1 MATAS
6 PDSAAP
12 DIAQPAQR
20 PTNTPTAATD
30 LLGELADLPHP
41 APPVP
46 PIEPENDP
54 VPSARSS
61 GFESHD
67 TEAAPSGPR
76 FRPTEQADLAPSGQ
90 AARIKANIAALR
102 VLRTLQADQR
112 PATVDEQQVL
122 ARWSGWGAVPAVF
135 DPDRDDSTYVW
146 AREQLAELLD
156 ETEWRAAR
164 RTTLNAHY
172 TDASVVK
179 VVWDAVQQL
188 GFTGVDVLEP
198 GSGSG
203 NFIAFAPEHAQMVG
217 VELDPVT
224 AAISAALYPDAR
236 ILNESFADTRLPTG
250 AFDLVI
256 GNVPFGKVALTD
268 RQHNPGGHSIHD
280 HFMVKSLH
288 LLRPGGLMAVLTSHF
303 SMDRANP
310 AARREISQLADLVG
324 AVRLPSK
331 AMARAAGTDAVMDVL
346 ILRRREEGR
355 SATATREWETTR
367 RVTLGEDEVRVNAYF
382 LDRPGRVLGRLGTG
396 GLYSGDE
403 LAVVGDRDCA
413 PALRAALQEIV
424 AEAQAQALTY
434 SPARQATQ
442 SQPIAFVAAAEQQ
455 PDGYLALRKD
465 GTFTRVINGQAE
477 PFAPPKTQGDEL
489 RELLRLRDLAMR
501 LLEAEAA
508 TLDDTEEIGHLRA
521 QLGRRYDSYVSR
533 FGPINRYNTYETG
546 KVDEETGEPI
556 LRRVAPAQGGFR
568 ADPFSNLVYALERFD
583 EASQVAYKSDIFTT
597 RAIAPRAPKLG
608 AETPEDALAICQ
620 DVYGQITLEQVA
632 WLLGLDQEDARQQ
645 LGTLVFDEPGTD
657 RLIPAA
663 EYLSGNVR
671 IKLDQARAA
680 AEQDE
685 RYAPNVEALT
695 AVKPADLTPEEI
707 RVRMGASWVS
717 GETVQQFLQ
726 ELLDDPTLAVEHGVG
741 GADWTVTSKRRAT
754 TLATSTWGTERRSAV
769 DIAEDLLKQ
778 RPVRVYDVDPVT
790 EKRRLNADATL
801 AAQTKAT
808 EINERFSDWLWGE
821 PQRANAHL
829 AIYNERFNSLVLR
842 SYDGAKL
849 TLPGLALTFKPHPH
863 QYSAVARIVNEPS
876 VGLWHEVG
884 AGKTAE
890 MVMGAMELRR
900 LGLVRKPMI
909 IVPNHMLEQFS
920 REFLQLYPQARLLSA
935 SSADLTADRRRLFQ
949 ARVTTGAWDAVIMT
963 HRAFEQVAMSPE
975 YQRTYLKSKIEKL
988 ERRLELAKGARQ
1000 KRLVKQL
1007 EGAIGRAEER
1017 IKKKLNT
1024 KKDPGLTF
1032 EMMGVDYLFVDEGHL
1047 FKNLER
1053 PSRIP
1058 GMGIPGSNRS
1068 TDLDMKL
1075 RWLRETND
1083 RVGTIATATPVANS
1097 LGEVHT
1103 MLMYL
1108 APHLMR
1114 SLNIDEFDAW
1124 AATFGETVE
1133 GIEVVPEGGG
1143 LRMNSRFAKFYNVP
1157 ELLRLL
1163 HQVADVKTAEDLAL
1177 PVPALKQ
1184 REDGQRLPRTVVI
1197 PASDGLSDYLTA
1209 LVDRADKVRRGDVD
1223 PTDDNL
1229 LKITHNGRS
1238 AAMDLRLV
1246 PPTADEIADV
1256 LRRFEVLDDEPAA
1269 AVAANL
1275 AAVWSRQRPNP
1286 LDPTTAAWPGEVWHD
1301 EGETL
1306 WSGQFDHATEQ
1317 ALLHLSDSHDWSAG
1331 PLSSSQIFDT
1341 LANYDGLGDPDVRQR
1356 VAEHLIDHWA
1366 TEPPFAQVGR
1376 SVRWPDSVED
1386 GTGRVVWSGHLPHTL
1401 QQALAFAY
1409 READAGDPVTADRLA
1424 ELMDTYDRLADPAI
1438 RQRLAGELASLWSEQ
1453 PPPGVVA
1460 GDDRQRAAATA
1471 WPGPIIALPGLLWSG
1486 PFSEEVQSALL
1497 AIRGIDPEAPSKL
1510 AAAAET
1516 IARVYAEHRDDIFSD
1531 SDGQPHPR
1539 PGALQIVFSDL
1550 GVPAAGWNAYDELR
1564 EQLVARGVP
1573 RGQIRF
1579 MHEAGND
1586 AEKAALFAAARDGR
1600 ISVLIGS
1607 TEKMGVGTNVQQRA
1621 VALHHL
1627 DCPWRPADL
1636 QQREGR
1642 ILRQGNQNAE
1652 VEIIRYV
1659 TEGSFDG
1666 FMWQTVARKAEFIA
1680 QLMRGRLDVREIED
1694 IGDAA
1699 LSYNEVK
1706 ALATGNPLLLD
1717 QAALQAEV
1725 TKLERMERSHHRE
1738 RDRMAWVRR
1747 EREQDI
1753 SILRTEIEEAT
1764 AARARRI
1771 DTSGDKF
1778 RITVLGQSTGERKQ
1792 GNLLLRDALKALTAP
1807 PPRGEQEV
1815 ATIGG
1820 FQVVAEH
1827 RWIEAQN
1834 RRLLYVSLPDLPR
1847 AEFALSPAE
1856 LDNADLVNRLENRLR
1871 GLDAIVG
1878 QLQRDLAAKEQDLDR
1893 ITSGLD
1899 APFKHADAL
1908 RTALLRLEEVNA
1920 QIADA
1925 SKSQPS
1931 TTPTAPAET
1940 TTAPKH
1946 VDPTIIRTGR
1956 PGHPDGNDT
1965 MQVLTLTTAA
1975 IQTYGWVSRRD
1986 ADASDGKLVP
1996 TAAIV
2001 DTAINGDGYDATGL
2015 RQELEAAITD
2025 DTRAYAAAAREYAI
2039 ALPNADVSD
2048 YAYQLRLA
2056 ATEDTVGPRH
2066 FATLV
2071 SAVSSYQRHLQDQTI
2086 RHTTA
2091 TSTWQG
2097 QKGDKVSFDARVLA
2111 ARSYN
2116 RHRRGGGQSAATTLY
2131 LADASGNLWTWRAPN
2146 LNAFR
2151 DGTYVHVNGKIKGHD
2166 TTDGHRQTELGRCLL
2181 TPIDQP
2187 ADWPGAHKD
2196 TTNPPKEAAPPP
2208 AEPEPRRAEPPP
2220 DRAQQLT
2227 ETPEPSAESAGTP
2240 PAATVAVTAPVNLD
2254 AWAAGPGTRASADDI
2269 TWLSDVLTGLANDPR
2284 TQMWALANSLDNF
2297 THPFADMLAN
2307 TFMDAFEE
2315 RIDLLRWAYF
2325 GDKQDQAA
2333 LQEAATEAVHA
2344 AVRSAA
2350 GVQAIAA
2357 RAEAEPEATQPAG
2370 IPDDDEPHVDPDHTA
2385 EPERS
2390 VGTPGPDQ
2398 AEPASSDDLD
2408 QREQQI
2414 RYRQIALKIEEH
2426 AAGYH
2431 RSTGSAH
2438 RYIAEMV
2445 DATPTELEWIKTHI
2459 ANHPEVLGLPYRTP
2473 AQWDQVRQRRG
2484 EEAFQQAEAAHAAGD
2499 LTSALDC
2506 LDEARACGVLSLAEW
2521 HAGREFVLTHATNE
2535 IPSPPTPSHETP
2547 DRREEPQ
2554 QQTPHDVALTD
2565 RQTRVRQRQLVLALE
2580 QYVSVDEQNPGD
2592 GLRCAA
2598 ETVRATEQ
2606 ERKWMAD
2613 YAQANPQ
2620 VLEGERLGDARIHDI
2635 NRKAGR
2641 KAFAAATE
2649 AMRRGDFDLALARLD
2664 DAEVHCPEGHPDR
2677 GGTWDHYRRIVR
2689 SKAGASAE
2697 GEPGT
2702 AAHSVSGRKDSAIQ
2716 ERSGP
2721 AALARAGHAAR
2732 RPALTADSSRAP
2744 ADPAPP
2750 ATTTRNAHGR

>member
-6 PDSAAP
+6 PDSTAP
-12 DIAQPAQR
+12 DIAQPAQQ
-20 PTNTPTAATD
+20 PTNTPNAATD

-46 PIEPENDP
+46 PTEPENDP
-54 VPSARSS
+54 VPSARTS
-61 GFESHD
+61 GSESHD
-67 TEAAPSGPR
+67 PGAVPSGPR
-76 FRPTEQADLAPSGQ
+76 FRPAEQADLAPSGE

-112 PATVDEQQVL
+112 PATADEQQVL
-122 ARWSGWGAVPAVF
+122 ARWAGWGAVPAVF
-135 DPDRDDSTYVW
+135 DPDRDDHSTYVW

-179 VVWDAVQQL
+179 VVWDTVQQL
-188 GFTGVDVLEP
+188 GFTGGDVLEP

-203 NFIAFAPEHAQMVG
+203 NFIAFAPEGARMVG
-217 VELDPVT
+217 VELDPIT

-236 ILNESFADTRLPTG
+236 ILNESFADTRSPSG

-256 GNVPFGKVALTD
+256 GNVPFGKITLTD
-268 RQHNPGGHSIHD
+268 RRHNPGGHSIHD
-280 HFMVKSLH
+280 HFMVKGLH

-310 AARREISQLADLVG
+310 AARREIALLADLVG
-324 AVRLPSK
+324 AVRLPSG
-331 AMARAAGTDAVMDVL
+331 AMARAAGTDAVIDVL
-346 ILRRREEGR
+346 ILRRRDESR
-355 SATATREWETTR
+355 SVTANQAWETTR

-396 GLYSGDE
+396 GLHRGDE

-413 PALRAALQEIV
+413 PALRAALQDIV
-424 AEAQAQALTY
+424 AEAETQALTY
-434 SPARQATQ
+434 RPARQGTQ
-442 SQPIAFVAAAEQQ
+442 PQPIAFVAASEQQ
-455 PDGYLALRKD
+455 PDGYLALRND
-465 GTFTRVINGQAE
+465 GTFTRMINGQAE
-477 PFAPPKTQGDEL
+477 PYAPPKTQADEL
-489 RELLRLRDLAMR
+489 RELLRLRNLAMR

-508 TLDDTEEIGHLRA
+508 TLDDTDEIDHLRF
-521 QLGRRYDSYVSR
+521 QLGHRYNGYLSR

-546 KVDEETGEPI
+546 KVDDETGEPI
-556 LRRVAPAQGGFR
+556 LRRAAPAQGGFR

-620 DVYGQITLEQVA
+620 DMYGQITLERVA
-632 WLLGLDQEDARQQ
+632 WLLGVDQDDARQR

-657 RLIPAA
+657 RLVPAA

-671 IKLDQARAA
+671 VKLDQARAA
-680 AEQDE
+680 AEEDE
-685 RYAPNVEALT
+685 WYAPNVEALT
-695 AVKPADLTPEEI
+695 AVKPVDLTPEEI
-707 RVRMGASWVS
+707 RVRLGASWVS

-726 ELLDDPTLAVEHGVG
+726 ELLDDPTLAVEHGDG
-741 GADWTVTSKRRAT
+741 GTDWAVTSKRRAT

-778 RPVRVYDVDPVT
+778 RPVRVYDIDPVT

-808 EINERFSDWLWGE
+808 EINERFSEWLWAD
-821 PQRANAHL
+821 PKRANVHL
-829 AIYNERFNSLVLR
+829 AIYNNRFNSLVLR

-849 TLPGLALTFKPHPH
+849 TLPGLALTFKPHAH

-949 ARVTTGAWDAVIMT
+949 ARVTTGEWDAVIMT

-975 YQRTYLKSKIEKL
+975 YQRTYMKVKIEKL
-988 ERRLELAKGARQ
+988 ELRLASADAAGQ

-1007 EGAIGRAEER
+1007 EGAISRAEER
-1017 IKKKLNT
+1017 IKKKLTT

-1108 APHLMR
+1108 APDLMR
-1114 SLNIDEFDAW
+1114 SLHIDEFDAW
-1124 AATFGETVE
+1124 AATFGETIE

-1177 PVPALKQ
+1177 PVPKLKE
-1184 REDGQRLPRTVVI
+1184 REDGQRLPRTVVV

-1209 LVDRADKVRRGDVD
+1209 LVERADEVRRGDVD

-1246 PPTADEIADV
+1246 PPTTDEIADV
-1256 LRRFEVLDDEPAA
+1256 LRRFEVLDDEPAIE
-1269 AVAANL
+1269 AVAADL
-1275 AAVWSRQRPNP
+1275 AARWTRQRPNP
-1286 LDPTTAAWPGEVWHD
+1286 LDPSIAAWPGDVRQG

-1317 ALLHLSDSHDWSAG
+1317 ALLRLADTHDWNAG
-1331 PLSSSQIFDT
+1331 PLENSQILDA
-1341 LANYDGLGDPDVRQR
+1341 LHHYDGLGDADVRQR

-1366 TEPPFAQVGR
+1366 AEPPYAQVGR
-1376 SVRWPDSVED
+1376 SVVWPDTVQD
-1386 GTGRVVWSGHLPHTL
+1386 AAGRVVWSGELPRTL
-1401 QQALAFAY
+1401 KQALAYAY
-1409 READAGDPVTADRLA
+1409 QGANAERPLTADWLA
-1424 ELMDTYDRLADPAI
+1424 EVMDTYDGLADPAI
-1438 RQRLAGELASLWSEQ
+1438 RERLSAELAGLWSEQ
-1453 PPPGVVA
+1453 PPPGPDVGHDGA
-1460 GDDRQRAAATA
+1460 RAAATA
-1471 WPGPIIALPGLLWSG
+1471 WPTPIVAAPKLLWSG
-1486 PFSEEVQSALL
+1486 PFDGEVQSALL
-1497 AIRGIDPEAPSKL
+1497 GIRGIDPNAPSKL
-1510 AAAAET
+1510 TAAAET
-1516 IARVYAEHRDDIFSD
+1516 IARIYAEHRGDIFSD

-1539 PGALQIVFSDL
+1539 PGGLQIVFSDL

-1564 EQLVARGVP
+1564 DQLVARGVP
-1573 RGQIRF
+1573 RAQVRF

-1607 TEKMGVGTNVQQRA
+1607 TEKMGVGTNVQRRA

-1642 ILRQGNQNAE
+1642 ILRQGNQNVE

-1753 SILRTEIEEAT
+1753 TILRAEIGEANE
-1764 AARARRI
+1764 AQARRV
-1771 DTSGDKF
+1771 DTTGDKF
-1778 RITVLGQSTGERKQ
+1778 HITVLGQATAERKQ
-1792 GNLLLRDALKALTAP
+1792 GNTLLRDALKALTAP

-1820 FQVVAEH
+1820 FPVVAEH

-1834 RRLLYVSLPDLPR
+1834 RRLLYVNMPALPR
-1847 AEFALSPAE
+1847 AEFALSHTE
-1856 LDNADLVNRLENRLR
+1856 VDNADVVGRLEKRLR
-1871 GLDAIVG
+1871 GLDAIIG

-1899 APFKHADAL
+1899 APFKHTDAL
-1908 RTALLRLEEVNA
+1908 RTARERLDEVNA
-1920 QIADA
+1920 QITES
-1925 SKSQPS
+1925 SKSEPS
-1931 TTPTAPAET
+1931 AAPTAISAEAT
-1940 TTAPKH
+1940 SPLRR
-1946 VDPTIIRTGR
+1946 VDPAIIRTGR

-1965 MQVLTLTTAA
+1965 MQVLTLTAAA

-2015 RQELEAAITD
+2015 RQELEAAVTD
-2025 DTRAYAAAAREYAI
+2025 DTRTHAAAIRAHAI
-2039 ALPNADVSD
+2039 ALHDHDVSD

-2056 ATEDTVGPRH
+2056 ATEDSVGPRQ

-2071 SAVSSYQRHLQDQTI
+2071 SAAASYQRHLQDQAI

-2116 RHRRGGGQSAATTLY
+2116 RHRRGGGQSTATTLY
-2131 LADASGNLWTWRAPN
+2131 LADASGNLWTWRVPN
-2146 LNAFR
+2146 LNAYR
-2151 DGTYVHVNGKIKGHD
+2151 DGTYVHVTGKIKSHD
-2166 TTDGHRQTELGRCLL
+2166 TMNGHRQTELGRCLV
-2181 TPIDQP
+2181 TAVGQP
-2187 ADWPGAHKD
+2187 ADWPGERTH
-2196 TTNPPKEAAPPP
+2196 TIRLPTEASPP
-2208 AEPEPRRAEPPP
+2208 APAPEPVPATGP
-2220 DRAQQLT
+2220 A
-2227 ETPEPSAESAGTP
+2227 ATP
-2240 PAATVAVTAPVNLD
+2240 PVATVAVTTPVNLD
-2254 AWAAGPGTRASADDI
+2254 AWAASRGARASADDI
-2269 TWLSDVLTGLANDPR
+2269 TWLSDVLTRLANDPQ
-2284 TQMWALANSLDNF
+2284 TQMWALANSPDDF
-2297 THPFADMLAN
+2297 AHPFATMLTNAM
-2307 TFMDAFEE
+2307 MDLFDE

-2325 GDKQDQAA
+2325 GDKQDQIE
-2333 LQEAATEAVHA
+2333 LQEAATEAVYT
-2344 AVRSAA
+2344 AVLSAA
-2350 GVQAIAA
+2350 EEQAT
-2357 RAEAEPEATQPAG
+2357 EAQADEEADAVQPAG
-2370 IPDDDEPHVDPDHTA
+2370 SPDGDEPHVAPNHRAESESTPNRAA
-2385 EPERS
+2385 EPN
-2390 VGTPGPDQ
+2390 
-2398 AEPASSDDLD
+2398 PAIGDDLE
-2408 QREQQI
+2408 QREQHI
-2414 RYRQIALKIEEH
+2414 RHRQIALRIDEH

-2445 DATPTELEWIKTHI
+2445 DATPAELNWIKTYI
-2459 ANHPEVLGLPYRTP
+2459 ADHPEVLKLPYRTP
-2473 AQWDQVRQRRG
+2473 DQWDQARQRRG
-2484 EEAFQQAEAAHAAGD
+2484 EEALQQAEAAHIEGD
-2499 LTSALDC
+2499 LTRALNC
-2506 LDEARACGVLSLAEW
+2506 LDEARACGVLSRHEW
-2521 HAGREFVLTHATNE
+2521 EAGRTYVLTHDVSEN
-2535 IPSPPTPSHETP
+2535 PSPPPTMGAETP
-2547 DRREEPQ
+2547 EHHEEPQ
-2554 QQTPHDVALTD
+2554 STPHHEPAD
-2565 RQTRVRQRQLVLALE
+2565 RQPQVRHRQLVLALE
-2580 QYVSVDEQNPGD
+2580 QYGPGYHRITGD
-2592 GLRCAA
+2592 GVRYAA
-2598 ETVRATEQ
+2598 EAVRATEQ
-2606 ERKWMAD
+2606 EWQWMAD

-2620 VLEGERLGDARIHDI
+2620 VLEGKRLSDASIYEV
-2635 NRKAGR
+2635 NRKAAR
-2641 KAFAAATE
+2641 RAFAAATD
-2649 AMRRGDFDLALARLD
+2649 AMRRGDFDLALDRLD
-2664 DAEVHCPEGHPDR
+2664 DAEVHCPDGNPDR
-2677 GGTWDHYRRIVR
+2677 GGTWDRYREIVR

-2697 GEPGT
+2697 EVQAT
-2702 AAHSVSGRKDSAIQ
+2702 AGRSVSGGQDPVTQ
-2716 ERSGP
+2716 EGSGP
-2721 AALARAGHAAR
+2721 ATLAETGHALRGAA
-2732 RPALTADSSRAP
+2732 PTADSGHGAMKSGGSANS
-2744 ADPAPP
+2744 
-2750 ATTTRNAHGR
+2750 TRSVHNR

>member
-1 MATAS
+1 MTAS
-6 PDSAAP
+6 SDSTAP
-12 DIAQPAQR
+12 AVTPPAQR
-20 PTNTPTAATD
+20 PTNTPTATTD
-30 LLGELADLPHP
+30 LLGDLANLPPNPP
-41 APPVP
+41 APPT
-46 PIEPENDP
+46 EPAGDP
-54 VPSARSS
+54 VPPARAS
-61 GFESHD
+61 
-67 TEAAPSGPR
+67 EAEPYDAGAEPSGPR

-90 AARIKANIAALR
+90 AARIRANITALR
-102 VLRTLQADQR
+102 LLRQLQADQR
-112 PATVDEQQVL
+112 PATEDEQQVL
-122 ARWSGWGAVPAVF
+122 ARWSGWGAVPAIF
-135 DPDRDDSTYVW
+135 DPARDEHTTYVW

-179 VVWDAVQQL
+179 AVWDAVRQL
-188 GFTGVDVLEP
+188 GFTDGDVLEP

-203 NFIAFAPEHAQMVG
+203 NFIGFAPENARMVG
-217 VELDPVT
+217 VELDPIT
-224 AAISAALYPDAR
+224 AAISAALYPDAQ
-236 ILNESFADTRLPTG
+236 ILNESFADTRIPAG
-250 AFDLVI
+250 AFDLVL
-256 GNVPFGKVALTD
+256 GNVPFGKISLTD
-268 RQHNPGGHSIHD
+268 RRHNPAGHSIHD
-280 HFMVKSLH
+280 HFMIKGLH

-310 AARREISQLADLVG
+310 AARREIASLADLVG
-324 AVRLPSK
+324 AVRLPSG
-331 AMARAAGTDAVMDVL
+331 AMARAAGTDAVIDVL
-346 ILRRREEGR
+346 ILRRREESR
-355 SATATREWETTR
+355 PATSTRDWETTR
-367 RVTLGEDEVRVNAYF
+367 RITLGEDEVRVNAYF

-396 GLYSGDE
+396 GLHRGDE
-403 LAVVGDRDCA
+403 LAIVGDRDCA
-413 PALRAALQEIV
+413 PALRAALQDIV
-424 AEAQAQALTY
+424 AEAQAQTLTY
-434 SPARQATQ
+434 SPARQAI
-442 SQPIAFVAAAEQQ
+442 QPQPVAFVVAAAQQ
-455 PDGYLALRKD
+455 PDGYLALRTD

-477 PFAPPKTQGDEL
+477 PYVPPKTQTDEL
-489 RELLRLRDLAMR
+489 RELLRLRNLAMR

-508 TLDDTEEIGHLRA
+508 TPDDTEEIDHLRS
-521 QLGRRYDSYVSR
+521 QLGRRYDSYVAR

-546 KVDEETGEPI
+546 KVDDETGEPI
-556 LRRVAPAQGGFR
+556 LRRAAPAQGGFR
-568 ADPFSNLVYALERFD
+568 ADPFANLVYALERFD
-583 EASQVAYKSDIFTT
+583 DASQIANKSDIFTT

-608 AETPEDALAICQ
+608 AETPEDAIAVCQ
-620 DVYGQITLEQVA
+620 DVYGQITLNRVA
-632 WLLGLDQEDARQQ
+632 WLLGVDEDDARQQ
-645 LGTLVFDEPGTD
+645 LGTLVFDEPGTE
-657 RLIPAA
+657 RLVPAA

-671 IKLDQARAA
+671 LKLDQARAA
-680 AEQDE
+680 AEEDE
-685 RYAPNVEALT
+685 QYASNVEALT

-707 RVRMGASWVS
+707 RVRLGASWVS
-717 GETVQQFLQ
+717 GDTVAQFLQ
-726 ELLDDPTLAVEHGVG
+726 ELLDDPTLAVEHGDG
-741 GADWTVTSKRRAT
+741 GTDWTVTSKRRAS

-778 RPVRVYDVDPVT
+778 RPVRVYDIDPVT

-808 EINERFSDWLWGE
+808 EINERFSEWLWSD

-829 AIYNERFNSLVLR
+829 AVYNERFNSIVLR
-842 SYDGAKL
+842 SYDGVKL

-863 QYSAVARIVNEPS
+863 QHSAVARIVNEPA

-949 ARVTTGAWDAVIMT
+949 ARVTTGAWDAIIMT

-975 YQRTYLKSKIEKL
+975 YQRKYLKSKIEKL
-988 ERRLELAKGARQ
+988 EQRLEAAKSADQ

-1007 EGAIGRAEER
+1007 EGAISRAEER
-1017 IKKKLNT
+1017 IKKKLDT

-1083 RVGTIATATPVANS
+1083 RVGTLATATPVANS

-1103 MLMYL
+1103 MLQYL
-1108 APHLMR
+1108 APNLMS
-1114 SLNIDEFDAW
+1114 SLRIDEFDAW

-1143 LRMNSRFAKFYNVP
+1143 LRVNSRFAKFYNVP

-1184 REDGQRLPRTVVI
+1184 REDGQRLPRTVVV
-1197 PASDGLSDYLTA
+1197 PASDGLSEYLTA

-1256 LRRFEVLDDEPAA
+1256 LRRLEVLEGEPAIA
-1269 AVAANL
+1269 AVAADL
-1275 AAVWSRQRPNP
+1275 AGRWARQRPNP
-1286 LDPTTAAWPGEVWHD
+1286 LDPANTVWPGEVLQD
-1301 EGETL
+1301 EGDTL

-1317 ALLHLSDSHDWSAG
+1317 ALLRLVDTHDWSVG
-1331 PLSSSQIFDT
+1331 PLTSDQILDT
-1341 LANYDGLGDPDVRQR
+1341 LATYDGLGDADVRQR

-1366 TEPPFAQVGR
+1366 TEPPYAQVGR
-1376 SVRWPDSVED
+1376 SVRWPDRVED
-1386 GTGRVVWSGHLPHTL
+1386 ATGRVVWSGDLPQTL
-1401 QQALAFAY
+1401 KQALAAVY
-1409 READAGDPVTADRLA
+1409 QGANADRTLTADRLA
-1424 ELMDTYDRLADPAI
+1424 ELMDTYDRLADSGI
-1438 RQRLAGELASLWSEQ
+1438 RQRLASELAGLWSAQ
-1453 PPPGVVA
+1453 PPSGPDVGPG
-1460 GDDRQRAAATA
+1460 GERAAAMA
-1471 WPGPIIALPGLLWSG
+1471 WPAPIVAEPELLWSG
-1486 PFSEEVQSALL
+1486 HFDEEVQSALL
-1497 AIRGIDPEAPSKL
+1497 GIRGIAPGSSSKL
-1510 AAAAET
+1510 TAAADS
-1516 IARVYAEHRDDIFSD
+1516 IAGIYAEHRDDIFSD
-1531 SDGQPHPR
+1531 SDGNAHPR
-1539 PGALQIVFSDL
+1539 PGGLQIVFSDL

-1564 EQLVARGVP
+1564 DQLVARGVP
-1573 RGQIRF
+1573 RAHIRF

-1600 ISVLIGS
+1600 ISVLVGS

-1642 ILRQGNQNAE
+1642 ILRQGNQNNE

-1694 IGDAA
+1694 VGDAA

-1717 QAALQAEV
+1717 HAALQAEV

-1753 SILRTEIEEAT
+1753 TIQRAEIEEAI
-1764 AARARRI
+1764 AAQARRI
-1771 DTSGDKF
+1771 DTTGEKF
-1778 RITVLGQSTGERKQ
+1778 RITVLGQVTAERKQ
-1792 GNLLLRDALKALTAP
+1792 GNILLRDALKTLALP

-1834 RRLLYVSLPDLPR
+1834 RRLLYVNMPDLPR
-1847 AEFALSPAE
+1847 AEFALSHTE
-1856 LDNADLVNRLENRLR
+1856 LDNADIVNRLEKRLR

-1878 QLQRDLAAKEQDLDR
+1878 QLQRDLAGKEQDLDR

-1899 APFKHADAL
+1899 APFKHTEAL
-1908 RTALLRLEEVNA
+1908 RAARQRLDEVNA
-1920 QIADA
+1920 KIAEA
-1925 SKSQPS
+1925 SRSEP
-1931 TTPTAPAET
+1931 PPAPAAVGT
-1940 TTAPKH
+1940 TVPPRR
-1946 VDPTIIRTGR
+1946 VDPAIIRGGR
-1956 PGHPDGNDT
+1956 PGNPNGNDT

-1975 IQTYGWVSRRD
+1975 VQLYGWVSRRD
-1986 ADASDGKLVP
+1986 ADASDGTLVP

-2001 DTAINGDGYDATGL
+2001 DTAINGDGYDAAGL
-2015 RQELEAAITD
+2015 REELDAAVTD
-2025 DTRAYAAAAREYAI
+2025 ETRDQAAAARAYAI
-2039 ALPNADVSD
+2039 ALHDRDVSD

-2056 ATEDTVGPRH
+2056 AAEDTIGPRH

-2071 SAVSSYQRHLQDQTI
+2071 SAVSSYQRHLQDDAI
-2086 RHTTA
+2086 RRTTA

-2097 QKGDKVSFDARVLA
+2097 KKADQVSFTARVLA

-2116 RHRRGGGQSAATTLY
+2116 RQRRGGGQSAATTLY

-2151 DGTYVHVNGKIKGHD
+2151 TGTYVHVVGKIKGHD
-2166 TTDGHRQTELGRCLL
+2166 TTDGHRQTELGRCVL

-2187 ADWPGAHKD
+2187 VDWPRTADLSGQQRLPLATDQPTGAI
-2196 TTNPPKEAAPPP
+2196 AAS
-2208 AEPEPRRAEPPP
+2208 PEPVPQTAP
-2220 DRAQQLT
+2220 
-2227 ETPEPSAESAGTP
+2227 TP
-2240 PAATVAVTAPVNLD
+2240 PTTIVTVTAPVNLD
-2254 AWAAGPGTRASADDI
+2254 AWTTGPGARASADDI
-2269 TWLSDVLTGLANDPR
+2269 TWLSTVLTGLANDQQ
-2284 TQMWALANSLDNF
+2284 TQVWALANSPDNF
-2297 THPFADMLAN
+2297 THPFADKLAD
-2307 TFMDAFEE
+2307 TLAEAFEQ
-2315 RIDLLRWAYF
+2315 RTDLLRWAYF
-2325 GDKQDQAA
+2325 GDQQDRVA
-2333 LQEAATEAVHA
+2333 LQTAAAEAVHA
-2344 AVRSAA
+2344 AVRYAVDSQTAA
-2350 GVQAIAA
+2350 APP
-2357 RAEAEPEATQPAG
+2357 EAEPEVTHPARAPG
-2370 IPDDDEPHVDPDHTA
+2370 DEPNAAPGHDTDPEDG
-2385 EPERS
+2385 E
-2390 VGTPGPDQ
+2390 VTPNTVHRRQ
-2398 AEPASSDDLD
+2398 NADDLD
-2408 QREQQI
+2408 HREQQVRRREI
-2414 RYRQIALKIEEH
+2414 VLKIEEH

-2431 RSTGSAH
+2431 RSTGAAH

-2445 DATPTELEWIKTHI
+2445 NATPAEQEWIKSFI
-2459 ANHPEVLGLPYRTP
+2459 GDHPEVLDLPYRTP
-2473 AQWDQVRQRRG
+2473 DQWDKARQRRG
-2484 EEAFQQAEAAHAAGD
+2484 EEAFERAEAAHAAGD
-2499 LTSALDC
+2499 LSGALNW
-2506 LDEARACGVLSLAEW
+2506 LDEARACGVLSFAEW
-2521 HAGREFVLTHATNE
+2521 RDGCDYIQA
-2535 IPSPPTPSHETP
+2535 SPADQTASHTRSGAHE
-2547 DRREEPQ
+2547 RSE
-2554 QQTPHDVALTD
+2554 QQTPESDDGLAG
-2565 RQTRVRQRQLVLALE
+2565 RQSRVRERQLLLALE
-2580 QYVSVDEQNPGD
+2580 QYGPGYQALTGD
-2592 GLRCAA
+2592 GVRYAA
-2598 ETVRATEQ
+2598 EAARATPR
-2606 ERKWMAD
+2606 EREWMTA
-2613 YAQANPQ
+2613 YARNHPE
-2620 VLEGERLGDARIHDI
+2620 VLEGERLGDGRIHAI
-2635 NRKAGR
+2635 NRKAAAR
-2641 KAFAAATE
+2641 AFAEATE
-2649 AMRRGDFDLALARLD
+2649 AMKRGDATTALKRLD
-2664 DAEVHCPEGHPDR
+2664 DAEVHCPDGHPDR
-2677 GGTWDHYRRIVR
+2677 GQRWDHFRGIVR
-2689 SKAGASAE
+2689 AKAGI
-2697 GEPGT
+2697 
-2702 AAHSVSGRKDSAIQ
+2702 AAGVS
-2716 ERSGP
+2716 EGP
-2721 AALARAGHAAR
+2721 ARSQSPTPSNEVAATPVRPANVARTGHITPTVARPDSLPMDTVAVPAR
-2732 RPALTADSSRAP
+2732 RSPSRSL
-2744 ADPAPP
+2744 
-2750 ATTTRNAHGR
+2750 RR

>member
-6 PDSAAP
+6 PDSTAP
-12 DIAQPAQR
+12 DIAEPAQR

-46 PIEPENDP
+46 PIGPENDP

-67 TEAAPSGPR
+67 TEAVPSGPR
-76 FRPTEQADLAPSGQ
+76 FRPADQADLAPSGE

-188 GFTGVDVLEP
+188 GFTGGDVLEP

-203 NFIAFAPEHAQMVG
+203 NFIAFAPEHARMVG

-236 ILNESFADTRLPTG
+236 ILNESFADTRIPTG

-256 GNVPFGKVALTD
+256 GNLPFGKVALTD
-268 RQHNPGGHSIHD
+268 CRHNPGGHSIHD
-280 HFMVKSLH
+280 HFMIKSLH

-310 AARREISQLADLVG
+310 AARREITGLADLVG
-324 AVRLPSK
+324 AVRLPSR

-346 ILRRREEGR
+346 ILRRREEAR
-355 SATATREWETTR
+355 PAAATREWEATR

-413 PALRAALQEIV
+413 PALRAALQEVV

-465 GTFTRVINGQAE
+465 DTFTRVINGQAE
-477 PFAPPKTQGDEL
+477 PYAPPKTQADEL
-489 RELLRLRDLAMR
+489 RELLRLRNLAMR

-508 TLDDTEEIGHLRA
+508 TLDDTEEIDHLRA
-521 QLGRRYDSYVSR
+521 ELGRRYDSYVSR

-620 DVYGQITLEQVA
+620 DVYGQITLERVA
-632 WLLGLDQEDARQQ
+632 WLLGVDQEDARQQ

-657 RLIPAA
+657 RLVPAA

-671 IKLDQARAA
+671 VKLDQARAA

-707 RVRMGASWVS
+707 RVRLGASWVS

-726 ELLDDPTLAVEHGVG
+726 ELLDDPTLAVEQGVG
-741 GADWTVTSKRRAT
+741 AADWTVTSKRRAT

-778 RPVRVYDVDPVT
+778 RPVRVYDIDPVT

-842 SYDGAKL
+842 SYDGSKL

-920 REFLQLYPQARLLSA
+920 REFLQLYPQARLLST
-935 SSADLTADRRRLFQ
+935 SSADLTAERRRLFQ

-1007 EGAIGRAEER
+1007 EGAISRAEER
-1017 IKKKLNT
+1017 IRKKLNT

-1032 EMMGVDYLFVDEGHL
+1032 EMMGVDYLFIDEGHL

-1058 GMGIPGSNRS
+1058 GMGVPGSNRS

-1143 LRMNSRFAKFYNVP
+1143 LRMNSRFAKFYNLP

-1209 LVDRADKVRRGDVD
+1209 LVDRADKVRHGDVD

-1275 AAVWSRQRPNP
+1275 AALWSRQRPNP
-1286 LDPTTAAWPGEVWHD
+1286 LDPTTVVWPDEVWQG

-1331 PLSSSQIFDT
+1331 PLSSSQILDT
-1341 LANYDGLGDPDVRQR
+1341 LTNYDGLGDPDVRQR
-1356 VAEHLIDHWA
+1356 VAEHLIDHGA
-1366 TEPPFAQVGR
+1366 TEPPFGQAGR
-1376 SVRWPDSVED
+1376 SVIWPNSVED
-1386 GTGRVVWSGHLPHTL
+1386 ATGRVVWSGSLPRTL
-1401 QQALAFAY
+1401 RQALALAHLG
-1409 READAGDPVTADRLA
+1409 ADVGHPVTADRLA

-1438 RQRLAGELASLWSEQ
+1438 RQRLAGELASLWSGQ

-1460 GDDRQRAAATA
+1460 GDDGQRAAATA
-1471 WPGPIIALPGLLWSG
+1471 WPGPVVAPPGLLWSG

-1516 IARVYAEHRDDIFSD
+1516 IARIYAEHRDDIFSD

-1564 EQLVARGVP
+1564 EQLVAHGVP

-1706 ALATGNPLLLD
+1706 ALATGNPMLLD

-1747 EREQDI
+1747 ERDQDI
-1753 SILRTEIEEAT
+1753 AILRTEIEEAT

-1792 GNLLLRDALKALTAP
+1792 GNILLRDALKSLTAP

-1893 ITSGLD
+1893 ITRGLD

-1931 TTPTAPAET
+1931 TTPAAPAET
-1940 TTAPKH
+1940 TTAPKQ
-1946 VDPTIIRTGR
+1946 VDPAIIRTGR
-1956 PGHPDGNDT
+1956 PGHRDGNDT
-1965 MQVLTLTTAA
+1965 MQVLTLTAAA

-1986 ADASDGKLVP
+1986 ADASAGKLVP

-2015 RQELEAAITD
+2015 RQELEAVVTD

-2056 ATEDTVGPRH
+2056 ATEDTVSPRH

-2091 TSTWQG
+2091 TSAWQG

-2166 TTDGHRQTELGRCLL
+2166 TTDGHRQTELGRCVL

-2187 ADWPGAHKD
+2187 ADWPGAPND
-2196 TTNPPKEAAPPP
+2196 TTTPPTGAAPPP
-2208 AEPEPRRAEPPP
+2208 AEPEPPAE
-2220 DRAQQLT
+2220 
-2227 ETPEPSAESAGTP
+2227 
-2240 PAATVAVTAPVNLD
+2240 
-2254 AWAAGPGTRASADDI
+2254 
-2269 TWLSDVLTGLANDPR
+2269 
-2284 TQMWALANSLDNF
+2284 
-2297 THPFADMLAN
+2297 
-2307 TFMDAFEE
+2307 
-2315 RIDLLRWAYF
+2315 
-2325 GDKQDQAA
+2325 
-2333 LQEAATEAVHA
+2333 
-2344 AVRSAA
+2344 SAA
-2350 GVQAIAA
+2350 GVQTTAA
-2357 RAEAEPEATQPAG
+2357 QAGAAPEATELARA
-2370 IPDDDEPHVDPDHTA
+2370 PDGDEPHVDPDHTA
-2385 EPERS
+2385 EPEHGA
-2390 VGTPGPDQ
+2390 GTPSPDQ

-2426 AAGYH
+2426 GAGYH

-2459 ANHPEVLGLPYRTP
+2459 ADHPEVLELPYRTP

-2499 LTSALDC
+2499 LTKALDC

-2521 HAGREFVLTHATNE
+2521 HAGRDYVLARDTDE
-2535 IPSPPTPSHETP
+2535 KPLPPTPSAEAPADHQP
-2547 DRREEPQ
+2547 SRS
-2554 QQTPHDVALTD
+2554 QTAQEAAD
-2565 RQTRVRQRQLVLALE
+2565 RQSRVRQRQLVLALE
-2580 QYVSVDEQNPGD
+2580 QYGPGYQHLTGD
-2592 GLRCAA
+2592 GVRYAA
-2598 ETVRATEQ
+2598 EAARATDQ
-2606 ERKWMAD
+2606 EWDWMAS

-2620 VLEGERLGDARIHDI
+2620 VLEGERLGDARIHEI
-2635 NRKAGR
+2635 NRDAGR

-2649 AMRRGDFDLALARLD
+2649 AMRRDDFELALARLD
-2664 DAEVHCPEGHPDR
+2664 DAEVHWPDGHPDR
-2677 GGTWDHYRRIVR
+2677 GGTWDHYRKIVR
-2689 SKAGASAE
+2689 SKAGANAK
-2697 GEPGT
+2697 GAPAT
-2702 AAHSVSGRKDSAIQ
+2702 AANSASGRQDSASQ
-2716 ERSGP
+2716 ERLGP
-2721 AALARAGHAAR
+2721 AAIAKVGHAPR
-2732 RPALTADSSRAP
+2732 RPVPAASFGRAP
-2744 ADPAPP
+2744 VDPLAPV
-2750 ATTTRNAHGR
+2750 AISRTHGR

>member
-1 MATAS
+1 M
-6 PDSAAP
+6 
-12 DIAQPAQR
+12 
-20 PTNTPTAATD
+20 
-30 LLGELADLPHP
+30 
-41 APPVP
+41 
-46 PIEPENDP
+46 
-54 VPSARSS
+54 
-61 GFESHD
+61 
-67 TEAAPSGPR
+67 
-76 FRPTEQADLAPSGQ
+76 
-90 AARIKANIAALR
+90 
-102 VLRTLQADQR
+102 LRTLQADQR
-112 PATVDEQQVL
+112 SASEDEQQVL

-135 DPDRDDSTYVW
+135 DPDRDDHTAYVW
-146 AREQLAELLD
+146 AREQLVELLD

-188 GFTGVDVLEP
+188 GFTGGDVLEP

-203 NFIAFAPEHAQMVG
+203 NFIAFAPENARMVG

-236 ILNESFADTRLPTG
+236 ILNESFADTRIPTG

-256 GNVPFGKVALTD
+256 GNVPFGKITLAD
-268 RQHNPGGHSIHD
+268 RRHNPGGHSIHD
-280 HFMVKSLH
+280 HFMIKGLH

-310 AARREISQLADLVG
+310 AARREIASLADLVG
-324 AVRLPSK
+324 AVRLPSG
-331 AMARAAGTDAVMDVL
+331 AMAKAAGTDAVIDVL

-355 SATATREWETTR
+355 PAATSQDWETTR
-367 RVTLGEDEVRVNAYF
+367 RVTLGEDEVRINGYF
-382 LDRPGRVLGRLGTG
+382 LDRPDRVLGRLGTG
-396 GLYSGDE
+396 GLHSRDE
-403 LAVVGDRDCA
+403 LTVVGDRDCA
-413 PALRAALQEIV
+413 PALRAALQDVVAV
-424 AEAQAQALTY
+424 AEMQALTY
-434 SPARQATQ
+434 SEARRAPAP
-442 SQPIAFVAAAEQQ
+442 QPIAFVAAAQQ
-455 PDGYLALRKD
+455 HPDGYLALNKD
-465 GTFTRVINGQAE
+465 GTFTRVIDGQTE
-477 PFAPPKTQGDEL
+477 PYAPPKTQADEL
-489 RELLRLRDLAMR
+489 RELLRLRNIAMR

-508 TLDDTEEIGHLRA
+508 TRDDTEEIDYLRA
-521 QLGRRYDSYVSR
+521 QLGRRYDGYVSR

-546 KVDEETGEPI
+546 KVDEETGEPV

-568 ADPFSNLVYALERFD
+568 ADPFSNVVYALERFD
-583 EASQVAYKSDIFTT
+583 EASQLAYKSDIFTT

-608 AETPEDALAICQ
+608 AETPEDAIAVCQ
-620 DVYGQITLEQVA
+620 DVYGHITLERVA
-632 WLLGLDQEDARQQ
+632 WLLGVDEAEARQR

-657 RLIPAA
+657 RLVPAA

-671 IKLDQARAA
+671 VKLDQARAA
-680 AEQDE
+680 AEEDE

-695 AVKPADLTPEEI
+695 AVKPVDLTPEEI
-707 RVRMGASWVS
+707 RVRLGASWVS
-717 GETVQQFLQ
+717 GSTVQEFLQ
-726 ELLDDPTLAVEHGVG
+726 ELLDDPTLAVEHGDG
-741 GADWTVTSKRRAT
+741 GTDWTVTSKRRAT

-808 EINERFSDWLWGE
+808 EINERFSEWLWAD

-829 AIYNERFNSLVLR
+829 ATYNERFNSLVLR
-842 SYDGAKL
+842 SYDGLKL
-849 TLPGLALTFKPHPH
+849 TLPGLALTFKPHSH
-863 QYSAVARIVNEPS
+863 QYSAVARIVAEPS

-949 ARVTTGAWDAVIMT
+949 ARVTTGTWDAVIMT

-975 YQRTYLKSKIEKL
+975 YQRKYLKSKIEKL
-988 ERRLELAKGARQ
+988 EIRLASAEAAGQ

-1007 EGAIGRAEER
+1007 EGAISRAEER
-1017 IKKKLNT
+1017 IKKKLAT

-1032 EMMGVDYLFVDEGHL
+1032 ELLGVDYLFVDEGHL

-1075 RWLRETND
+1075 RWLRESND

-1108 APHLMR
+1108 APDLMR
-1114 SLNIDEFDAW
+1114 SLRIDEFDSW

-1184 REDGQRLPRTVVI
+1184 REDGQRLPRTIVVA
-1197 PASDGLSDYLTA
+1197 PSDGLTDYLTA
-1209 LVDRADKVRRGDVD
+1209 LVDRADKVRKGDVE
-1223 PTDDNL
+1223 PTEDNL

-1256 LRRFEVLDDEPAA
+1256 LRRFEVLEDERAIA

-1275 AAVWSRQRPNP
+1275 SALWARQRPNR
-1286 LDPTTAAWPGEVWHD
+1286 LDPTTAVWPGEVWQ
-1301 EGETL
+1301 EQGETL

-1317 ALLHLSDSHDWSAG
+1317 ALLRLSDTHDWSVG
-1331 PLSSSQIFDT
+1331 PLESGQILDT
-1341 LANYDGLGDPDVRQR
+1341 LTNYDGLGDADIRQQ
-1356 VAEHLIDHWA
+1356 VAEHLIDHWV
-1366 TEPPFAQVGR
+1366 TEPPYAQVGR
-1376 SVRWPDSVED
+1376 SVRWPDRVED
-1386 GTGRVVWSGHLPHTL
+1386 ATGRVVWSGELPHTL
-1401 QQALAFAY
+1401 KQALVFAY
-1409 READAGDPVTADRLA
+1409 RDADDEHPVTADRLV
-1424 ELMDTYDRLADPAI
+1424 ELMDTYDRLADPRI
-1438 RQRLAGELASLWSEQ
+1438 RERLASDLAGLWSQE
-1453 PPPGVVA
+1453 PPAGPDVGHDVA
-1460 GDDRQRAAATA
+1460 RAAETA
-1471 WPGPIIALPGLLWSG
+1471 WPDPITAPPELLWSG
-1486 PFSEEVQSALL
+1486 SFSEEVQSALL
-1497 AIRGIDPEAPSKL
+1497 AIRAMDTDAASKL
-1510 AAAAET
+1510 TIAAET
-1516 IARVYAEHRDDIFSD
+1516 IAGIYAEHRDDIFND

-1550 GVPAAGWNAYDELR
+1550 GVPAAGWNAYEELR
-1564 EQLVARGVP
+1564 AQLVARGVP
-1573 RGQIRF
+1573 RAQIRF

-1600 ISVLIGS
+1600 ISVLVGS
-1607 TEKMGVGTNVQQRA
+1607 TEKMGVGTNVQARA

-1642 ILRQGNQNAE
+1642 ILRQGNQNSE

-1753 SILRTEIEEAT
+1753 AILRAEIGEAI
-1764 AARARRI
+1764 AAQARRV
-1771 DTSGDKF
+1771 DTTGDKF
-1778 RITVLGQSTGERKQ
+1778 RIAVLGQSTAERKQ
-1792 GNLLLRDALKALTAP
+1792 GNALLRDALKALTVP

-1820 FQVVAEH
+1820 FAVVAEH

-1834 RRLLYVSLPDLPR
+1834 RRLLFVNVPDLPR
-1847 AEFALSPAE
+1847 AEFALSHTE
-1856 LDNADLVNRLENRLR
+1856 LDNADLVGRLEKRLR

-1899 APFKHADAL
+1899 APFKHGDAL
-1908 RTALLRLEEVNA
+1908 RTARLRLEQVNA
-1920 QIADA
+1920 QITEA
-1925 SKSQPS
+1925 SKSE
-1931 TTPTAPAET
+1931 PTASS
-1940 TTAPKH
+1940 TAAPNEATAMPKR
-1946 VDPTIIRTGR
+1946 VDPAIIRSGR

-1965 MQVLTLTTAA
+1965 MQVLTLTAAA

-2001 DTAINGDGYDATGL
+2001 DTAINGDGYDAAGL
-2015 RQELEAAITD
+2015 REELEAAVTD
-2025 DTRAYAAAAREYAI
+2025 ETRAYATAVREYAI
-2039 ALPNADVSD
+2039 ALPDRDVSD
-2048 YAYQLRLA
+2048 YAYQLRVA
-2056 ATEDTVGPRH
+2056 ATEPSVSPRH

-2071 SAVSSYQRHLQDQTI
+2071 SAVSSYQRHLQDQAI
-2086 RHTTA
+2086 RHVTA

-2097 QKGDKVSFDARVLA
+2097 KKGDQVSFDAQVLA

-2116 RHRRGGGQSAATTLY
+2116 RQRRGAQSSATTLY

-2151 DGTYVHVNGKIKGHD
+2151 DGTYVHVTGKIKGHD
-2166 TTDGHRQTELGRCLL
+2166 TTDGHRQTELGRCVLA
-2181 TPIDQP
+2181 PIDMP
-2187 ADWPGAHKD
+2187 ADWPRDHND
-2196 TTNPPKEAAPPP
+2196 TTSQPADDAPPP
-2208 AEPEPRRAEPPP
+2208 PEPAPP
-2220 DRAQQLT
+2220 A
-2227 ETPEPSAESAGTP
+2227 PSAITS
-2240 PAATVAVTAPVNLD
+2240 PAATVAVTIPVNLD
-2254 AWAAGPGTRASADDI
+2254 AWAAGPGARASEDDI
-2269 TWLSDVLTGLANDPR
+2269 TWLSDVLTGLANDPQ
-2284 TQMWALANSLDNF
+2284 TQMWALANSADNF
-2297 THPFADMLAN
+2297 AHPFANMLAD
-2307 TFMDAFEE
+2307 TLMDAFEE
-2315 RIDLLRWAYF
+2315 RIDFLRWAYF
-2325 GDKQDQAA
+2325 GDRQDQTA
-2333 LQEAATEAVHA
+2333 LREAATEAVFA

-2350 GVQAIAA
+2350 DLQALAEQ
-2357 RAEAEPEATQPAG
+2357 AEAEPEATRAAHTPSVDDPNAG
-2370 IPDDDEPHVDPDHTA
+2370 PDHCA
-2385 EPERS
+2385 EAADS
-2390 VGTPGPDQ
+2390 AGTPAPDQ
-2398 AEPASSDDLD
+2398 TEPAANDDLE
-2408 QREQQI
+2408 QREQQV
-2414 RYRQIALKIEEH
+2414 RRRQIVLKIEEH
-2426 AAGYH
+2426 AAGLH

-2438 RYIAEMV
+2438 RYVGEMV
-2445 DATPTELEWIKTHI
+2445 KATPTEMEWIKGYI
-2459 ANHPEVLGLPYRTP
+2459 ADHPEVLELPYRTP

-2484 EEAFQQAEAAHAAGD
+2484 EDAFQQAEAAHAAGD
-2499 LTSALDC
+2499 LTGALDW

-2521 HAGREFVLTHATNE
+2521 SAGRDYVRTHGGAAN
-2535 IPSPPTPSHETP
+2535 PPTSGPAVETP
-2547 DRREEPQ
+2547 GRGDQPEQQMPREDAPVDRRSQ
-2554 QQTPHDVALTD
+2554 
-2565 RQTRVRQRQLVLALE
+2565 VRQRQLVRALE
-2580 QYVSVDEQNPGD
+2580 QYGPGYHRLTGD
-2592 GLRCAA
+2592 GVRYAA
-2598 ETVRATEQ
+2598 EVMRATEQ
-2606 ERKWMAD
+2606 EWEWMAT
-2613 YAQANPQ
+2613 YAQANPE
-2620 VLEGERLGDARIHDI
+2620 VLDGERLGDARIVEI
-2635 NRKAGR
+2635 NRTAAR
-2641 KAFAAATE
+2641 TAFGAATD
-2649 AMRRGDFDLALARLD
+2649 AMRRGDFDLALERLD
-2664 DAEVHCPEGHPDR
+2664 DAEVYCPDGHPDR
-2677 GGTWDHYRRIVR
+2677 GGNWDHYRGIVR
-2689 SKAGASAE
+2689 TKAGSGVVDGAATPSDSTTKSADVA
-2697 GEPGT
+2697 T
-2702 AAHSVSGRKDSAIQ
+2702 A
-2716 ERSGP
+2716 ERPRP
-2721 AALARAGHAAR
+2721 AALARAGHATPVPV
-2732 RPALTADSSRAP
+2732 PAASSGQPPSAEPAP
-2744 ADPAPP
+2744 A
-2750 ATTTRNAHGR
+2750 ATARNARAR